1 MQHNVLINSVDIA
14 YQQSEENHLLLVV
27 EIAANPNLPNIQILG
42 ALMDKRL
49 VGYLITE
56 LLRVLQVPTL
66 NHVRNTPAILELNE
80 QQWTL
85 KNFIDENIT
94 YNTEYITR
102 MLTYN
107 TESTAISVVPTDPT
121 PLGG

>member
-14 YQQSEENHLLLVV
+14 YQQNEENQLLLLV
-27 EIAANPNLPNIQILG
+27 EITANPKLPNIQILG
-42 ALMDKRL
+42 SAMDKHL

-66 NHVRNTPAILELNE
+66 NHARNVPAILELND

-85 KNFIDENIT
+85 KNFINENIT
-94 YNTEYITR
+94 YNTEALTALWFDATSNDTSTR
-102 MLTYN
+102 EIN
-107 TESTAISVVPTDPT
+107 RD
-121 PLGG
+121 